1 MGRSGTDQQSR
12 RVPMTRGLGLRFAL
26 LTGMAIGLVAL
37 SALIQELQA
46 ASTAWIAGQGYWSR
60 GQQDATAALS
70 RYLAR
75 GDAQDLDDARQAL
88 QVPLGDLQARLALE
102 QAEPDEEKARQGFL
116 QGGNAHADIPRLVF
130 SFRYARDIGAFR
142 EATALWRQT
151 DGDLMALQR
160 LVDELQRRHEGGPV
174 LAATRDHY
182 LQQLRDL
189 DQRMKVQSQAFSQAL
204 LRMATLVRLATLMVA
219 GLSVLA
225 ISLMAVALAR
235 RVGKDLT
242 EHESRFR
249 AAFYQA
255 NVGMLKLDTEGK
267 VIEANQAMADILD
280 HRRDVLLQLSL
291 ADLLMDGE
299 LVIDGVG
306 RIDWDRQLRPSE
318 LRFRRRDGSLV
329 WGRWSGTGVRS
340 AGGGLSVFAIIEDV
354 SQNHAL
360 AREIEHHASHD
371 PLTGLINR
379 REIERLLE
387 RALLQVRSEGGTHA
401 LCYINLDHFKLV
413 NDSFGHAA
421 GDQMLRS
428 FADYLVAAVRDGDW
442 VGRLG
447 ADEFAVFLAHAG
459 QDEAKRVLQ
468 RVIRNLGQATF
479 PVSEGSPQL
488 SCSIGV
494 VEVSA
499 DAPDVNW
506 LMSAADSACYA
517 AKQAGRNACTA
528 STRTAWRWRNGA
540 GKPSG
545 CRASAW
551 PWPRTA
557 WCCMRSASPASAIP
571 PTCTTRCW
579 YACAAAM
586 AACTS
591 RASSCRRWSAMAWPW
606 RWTGTCSACCSGTCR
621 CARRMCGSWDCATST
636 CRRSRSPNPASSP
649 SSATCWSAIAR
660 WPPSCASRSPRPPQ
674 SATSARRARSSM
686 R

>member
-249 AAFYQA
+249 AAFYQ
-255 NVGMLKLDTEGK
+255 
-267 VIEANQAMADILD
+267 
-280 HRRDVLLQLSL
+280 
-291 ADLLMDGE
+291 
-299 LVIDGVG
+299 
-306 RIDWDRQLRPSE
+306 RP
-318 LRFRRRDGSLV
+318 
-329 WGRWSGTGVRS
+329 T
-340 AGGGLSVFAIIEDV
+340 
-354 SQNHAL
+354 
-360 AREIEHHASHD
+360 
-371 PLTGLINR
+371 
-379 REIERLLE
+379 
-387 RALLQVRSEGGTHA
+387 
-401 LCYINLDHFKLV
+401 
-413 NDSFGHAA
+413 
-421 GDQMLRS
+421 
-428 FADYLVAAVRDGDW
+428 
-442 VGRLG
+442 
-447 ADEFAVFLAHAG
+447 
-459 QDEAKRVLQ
+459 
-468 RVIRNLGQATF
+468 
-479 PVSEGSPQL
+479 
-488 SCSIGV
+488 
-494 VEVSA
+494 
-499 DAPDVNW
+499 
-506 LMSAADSACYA
+506 SAC
-517 AKQAGRNACTA
+517 
-528 STRTAWRWRNGA
+528 S
-540 GKPSG
+540 S
-545 CRASAW
+545 S
-551 PWPRTA
+551 
-557 WCCMRSASPASAIP
+557 IP
-571 PTCTTRCW
+571 K
-579 YACAAAM
+579 
-586 AACTS
+586 
-591 RASSCRRWSAMAWPW
+591 
-606 RWTGTCSACCSGTCR
+606 
-621 CARRMCGSWDCATST
+621 AR
-636 CRRSRSPNPASSP
+636 
-649 SSATCWSAIAR
+649 
-660 WPPSCASRSPRPPQ
+660 
-674 SATSARRARSSM
+674 
-686 R
+686 